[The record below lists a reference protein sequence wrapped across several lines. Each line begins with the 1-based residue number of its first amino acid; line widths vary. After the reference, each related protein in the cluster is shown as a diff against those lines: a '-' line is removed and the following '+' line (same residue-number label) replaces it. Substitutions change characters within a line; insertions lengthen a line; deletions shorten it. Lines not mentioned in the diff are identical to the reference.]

1 MSCADVRKKQGIAD
15 KEYFWV
21 RIYND
26 GCKYHVDA
34 VREDERGEPV
44 EDKDECH
51 PMITLTELCNTMRER
66 NEVITEMQSVE
77 IHIVRI
83 QHADDIGTPNNRKCV
98 VNSRRVSC

>member
-1 MSCADVRKKQGIAD
+1 MSCANGRKKQGIAD

-21 RIYND
+21 RIFND
-26 GCKYHVDA
+26 GNKYHVVA
-34 VREDERGEPV
+34 VREDHRGEPV
-44 EDKDECH
+44 EDKDGCH
-51 PMITLTELCNTMRER
+51 PMIPLPELCNIMREK

-98 VNSRRVSC
+98 VNSRIVSC